1 MKSRLPGLVKLYL
14 EECKYFLSSG
24 LRDAPLSK
32 LNMWL
37 NLWTW
42 YSLHHKSPSP
52 RLPSCTDPWP
62 VRNQQEVRGRWTSE
76 ASSVFIDA
84 PHHLLYLLS
93 ASCQIGGG
101 IRFSEDHEPYC
112 ELSMQEIQVMCS
124 LWEQSWN
131 HPTFPYPHPWKNCLP
146 GNQSLVPKGLG
157 TAALHHSAA
166 F

>member
-1 MKSRLPGLVKLYL
+1 MAPCYYSFEILIIDFQKTLASSCLVTKSWLVQFNLYSKGMKSRLPGLVKLYL

-24 LRDAPLSK
+24 LRDASLSK

-62 VRNQQEVRGRWTSE
+62 VRNQQEVRGRRASE
-76 ASSVFIDA
+76 ASSVFIAA

-93 ASCQIGGG
+93 AFCQIGGG
-101 IRFSEDHEPYC
+101 IRFS
-112 ELSMQEIQVMCS
+112 
-124 LWEQSWN
+124 
-131 HPTFPYPHPWKNCLP
+131 
-146 GNQSLVPKGLG
+146 
-157 TAALHHSAA
+157 
-166 F
+166 